1 MNHHKISKSDCE
13 KELLAIHKT
22 HGRLT
27 LSLVEENC
35 DFTRR
40 SIRTH
45 FGSLGAFKKMHNLID
60 TTKITTSTKGSK
72 RKVHSKE
79 DCLLEA
85 KRLEKEFGF
94 FSKGLLEEHGKVNHK
109 VYRRLYGSFGEFFEA
124 HPEINKYNNKQLNFS
139 DEDIKKELLKIK
151 DNICSENI
159 DKFTNI
165 SRVTILKR
173 YGSIENCC
181 EFFGLEYDPKVHY
194 KSEKFWIEYLE
205 KLFCLKAER
214 QKTFPK
220 LKHKRKLRCDAYF
233 TELNLVVEYNGRQH
247 YEHVEYLHRK
257 KGEFELCKKR
267 DQIKKDF
274 CEQNNINLLIIKYDD
289 SEEDVLRKVKQL
301 GLST

>member
-1 MNHHKISKSDCE
+1 MNHHRISKSDCE
-13 KELLAIHKT
+13 KELLAIHKV

-27 LSLVEENC
+27 VPLVEENC

-45 FGSLGAFKKMHNLID
+45 FGSLGAFKEMHNLID

-94 FSKGLLEEHGKVNHK
+94 FSKGLLEKHGKINHK
-109 VYRRLYGSFGEFFEA
+109 VYRRLYGSFGGFFEG
-124 HPEINKYNNKQLNFS
+124 HPEINKYDNKQLNFS

-173 YGSIENCC
+173 YGNIENCC
-181 EFFGLEYDPKVHY
+181 EFFGLEYSPRTFY
-194 KSEKFWIEYLE
+194 SSENIWIERLE
-205 KLFCLKAER
+205 ELFGLKAEK
-214 QKTFPK
+214 QKKFFG
-220 LKHKRKLRCDAYF
+220 LKYKYKLRCDAYF
-233 TELNLVVEYNGRQH
+233 KELNLVVEYNGRQH
-247 YEHVEYLHRK
+247 YEYVNFFYK
-257 KGEFELCKKR
+257 KEEDFELCKKR

-289 SEEDVLRKVKQL
+289 SEEDVLHKVKQL